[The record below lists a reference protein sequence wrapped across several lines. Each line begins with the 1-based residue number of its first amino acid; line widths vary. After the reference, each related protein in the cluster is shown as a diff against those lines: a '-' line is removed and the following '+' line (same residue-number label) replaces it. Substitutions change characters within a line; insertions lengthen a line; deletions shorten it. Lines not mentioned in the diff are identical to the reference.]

1 MKYEKISIA
10 FDIWQ
15 FCVSFMKS
23 EKLCIACHIFCI
35 KAYTKSWLPY
45 LWLACNIDY
54 QLSKGY
60 IMILTNYFDLF
71 SPLRPLPTPLSLL
84 SLKFHWALTSYL
96 LCLNLVIKL
105 LLK

>member
-1 MKYEKISIA
+1 
-10 FDIWQ
+10 
-15 FCVSFMKS
+15 
-23 EKLCIACHIFCI
+23 
-35 KAYTKSWLPY
+35 
-45 LWLACNIDY
+45 
-54 QLSKGY
+54 
-60 IMILTNYFDLF
+60 MILTNYFDFF